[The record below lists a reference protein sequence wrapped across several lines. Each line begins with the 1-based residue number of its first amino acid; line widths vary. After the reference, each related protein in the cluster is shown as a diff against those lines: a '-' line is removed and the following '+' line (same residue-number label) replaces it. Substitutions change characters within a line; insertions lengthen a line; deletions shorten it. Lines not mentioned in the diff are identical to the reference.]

1 MYDDRFT
8 MLKSELNGLPVD
20 AIDAMPCIVDL
31 IKTASLLI
39 GTDGHSDKGYDL
51 LTIAVDYAELVTEIR
66 DRMTG
71 QGTTQE

>member
-20 AIDAMPCIVDL
+20 VIDAMLCIAEL

-39 GTDGHSDKGYDL
+39 GTDGHFETGYNL

-66 DRMTG
+66 DRTTG
-71 QGTTQE
+71 QGTAQE